1 MSAGECVTPLGQP
14 TRLNDGRCDRTGK
27 RFVCGGFYGDV
38 KGNAMKVFQCEYNGT
53 NKQLSHCELDGVEMP
68 DLEVTNSTC
77 FSPDGQ
83 IMYFTNS
90 PKQVIYAYRYDPAN
104 GKCSEKKEV
113 WKACVGV
120 PDGSCVDA
128 DGFIWNAVWRDGY
141 GPGMVNR
148 IDPQS
153 GEVVYTVHMPDGT
166 SQVSCCCFGGH
177 DLDILF
183 ISTASV
189 GRYGEKEPNA
199 GGVYAVKV
207 PFVGLPESRFIA

>member
-1 MSAGECVTPLGQP
+1 
-14 TRLNDGRCDRTGK
+14 
-27 RFVCGGFYGDV
+27 
-38 KGNAMKVFQCEYNGT
+38 MKVFQCECNGT
-53 NKQLSHCELDGVEMP
+53 TKQLSHWELDSVEMP

-90 PKQVIYAYRYDPAN
+90 PKQVIYSYRYDPAN
-104 GKCSEKKEV
+104 GKCCEKKEV

-128 DGFIWNAVWRDGY
+128 GGFIWNAVWRDGY

-148 IDPQS
+148 IDPRN

-166 SQVSCCCFGGH
+166 SQVSCCCFGGR

-189 GRYGEKEPNA
+189 GRDGEKEPNA
-199 GGVYAVKV
+199 GGVYAVKL